1 MAAIISVY
9 SGYVALSFLPPL
21 IWLAFYLR
29 EDRHPEPKHLIFLTF
44 IAGIFSALA
53 AVVVELGFFGRPPV
67 FAGLFHRFLPA
78 VLAMPFIV
86 FIGVGLIE
94 EYLKYAAV
102 KFAVLSRPEFNEP
115 IDAMIY
121 MVTAALGFAAIE
133 NVLFLVPVLEQ
144 SLLSG
149 FELTTNRFLGAN
161 LLHALSSAIVGYAL
175 ARHMFTPRH
184 KHAVAAGVLAAGA
197 LHALFNYFIIIKD
210 VLPTSLLLVI
220 LLLFLM
226 AVVVL
231 VEFER
236 LKKRESI
243 RMAGTNNTNAAIKT
257 P

>member
-21 IWLAFYLR
+21 VWLLFYLK
-29 EDRHPEPKHLIFLTF
+29 EDRHPEPKHLILLTF
-44 IAGIFSALA
+44 IAGLFSALGAVA
-53 AVVVELGFFGRPPV
+53 AELAFFGRPPV
-67 FAGLFHRFLPA
+67 LSGFFHRFSPA
-78 VLAMPFIV
+78 VLAMPLAV
-86 FIGVGLIE
+86 FAGVALIE

-102 KFAVLSRPEFNEP
+102 KFAVLSRKEFDEP

-144 SLLSG
+144 NFASG

-175 ARHMFTPRH
+175 ARHMFSPWR
-184 KHAVAAGVLAAGA
+184 KHAVAVGIILASA
-197 LHALFNYFIIIKD
+197 LHMLFNYFIITKD
-210 VLPTSLLLVI
+210 TVPTSFLLLV
-220 LLLFLM
+220 LLLVLM

-236 LKKRESI
+236 LKKRGIVTMDSSVLS
-243 RMAGTNNTNAAIKT
+243 
-257 P
+257 